1 MSHYCD
7 LKRVAGDG
15 GISTSSKIKAFLTFM
30 LWFCLTT
37 FVSVFSL
44 VSIFVLAWMEVS
56 SLSSCG
62 NSRKNFYVLPLQ
74 VFSAELLSE
83 KVGRLGGEDNVGT
96 LVVVL
101 PILFVCLKAPLNLI
115 HHLLTFKWPRDEF
128 GLAYG
133 LLNAVFPSR

>member
-62 NSRKNFYVLPLQ
+62 NSRKKLLRPTFAGVFRRAAVREGWSSRRRRQRGDSGGCFAYTIRLP
-74 VFSAELLSE
+74 
-83 KVGRLGGEDNVGT
+83 
-96 LVVVL
+96 
-101 PILFVCLKAPLNLI
+101 
-115 HHLLTFKWPRDEF
+115 
-128 GLAYG
+128 
-133 LLNAVFPSR
+133 